1 MMVLGEDASPEVS
14 DPQSAQ
20 DSGDSH
26 DPETLFILNSIV
38 QRLNPRDE
46 HHVRDMITERGRA
59 SGALF
64 LSSALW
70 WWITISKASE
80 EVNDSLIP
88 PSTLGSL
95 DFKTVSLVIP
105 ALVVAAI
112 LFTGIGRERGN
123 ATMSLVGGGL
133 GVLAAFYII
142 EPAMMHW
149 GELEGDAL
157 FATGRVLVLA
167 VMVGFASRMMFDAL
181 LLQWVRASMLNM
193 GIDVLP
199 SSETDALE
207 GHADESPPYA

>member
-142 EPAMMHW
+142 DPAMMNW

>member
-1 MMVLGEDASPEVS
+1 MVLGEDASPEVS
-14 DPQSAQ
+14 EPQSAQ
-20 DSGDSH
+20 DLGDSH
-26 DPETLFILNSIV
+26 DPETLFILDSIV
-38 QRLNPRDE
+38 QRLKPRDA
-46 HHVRDMITERGRA
+46 HHVRDMITERGRT

-70 WWITISKASE
+70 WWITISKGSE
-80 EVNDSLIP
+80 KVNDSLIP

-95 DFKTVSLVIP
+95 DFETVSLIIP
-105 ALVVAAI
+105 SLVVAAI

-123 ATMSLVGGGL
+123 ATMSQSGGGL

-142 EPAMMHW
+142 EPAMMNW

-167 VMVGFASRMMFDAL
+167 VMVGFASHMMFDAL

-193 GIDVLP
+193 GVDVFP
-199 SSETDALE
+199 SAGTDALE